1 MSVIKI
7 YLQLVYV
14 LKILTTFVTFVE
26 VLDILSQIFF
36 QHQSTCISKI
46 YKAGPGTC
54 KVSILV

>member
-36 QHQSTCISKI
+36 QH
-46 YKAGPGTC
+46 
-54 KVSILV
+54 